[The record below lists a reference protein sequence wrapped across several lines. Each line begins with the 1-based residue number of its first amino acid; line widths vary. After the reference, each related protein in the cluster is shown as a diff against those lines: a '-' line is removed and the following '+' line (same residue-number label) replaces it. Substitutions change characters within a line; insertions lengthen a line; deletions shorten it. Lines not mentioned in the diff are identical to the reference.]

1 MRINQYSGF
10 TLVEVVAV
18 IVILGTLASV
28 AVPRFLDRGAEDA
41 RGFLDQA
48 QSVIRYAQKKAIARR
63 GTIFVHITS
72 NKISVCFD
80 NKCANPVPDPS
91 AVGESLTIAAPNGV
105 TIVPPGGIS
114 LVFGFNGLGS
124 PVNAASVVLVAGI
137 TVGVMGRTI
146 IIEPET
152 GYVHSRV
159 N

>member
-1 MRINQYSGF
+1 MRVNQNSGF

-41 RGFLDQA
+41 RGFFDQA

-63 GTIFVHITS
+63 GTIFVYITG
-72 NKISVCFD
+72 NTISVCFD
-80 NKCANPVPDPS
+80 NRCANPVPDPS
-91 AVGESLTIAAPNGV
+91 AVGGSLIITAPSDVMIA
-105 TIVPPGGIS
+105 PPGGIS

-124 PVNAASVVLVAGI
+124 PVNASSVVLVAGI
-137 TVGVMGRTI
+137 TVGIMGRAI